1 MRRHPGTETERAMV
15 PVSPLASVVRGCCDN
30 LIGDTSDVIPFRRMS
45 SNRTPVPGCSN
56 ARSMEEDS
64 VKDNRQGS
72 DAPKRRRRRS
82 LKQINPDAAGID
94 CGSESHHVAVPVDRD
109 SEPVRQ
115 FRTFTTELHRLAD
128 WLAACEIKTVA
139 MEATGVY
146 WIPIY
151 EILEE
156 RGFKV
161 ILVNARHV
169 KNVPGRKTDVV
180 DCQWIQELHS
190 FGLLRGSFR
199 PSAEIA
205 TLRAYLR
212 HREKLLQNAG
222 DHVRRMQK
230 TLVQMN
236 LQLHNV
242 ISDIAGETGMRI
254 LRDIVA
260 GVTDPKALAAHRHS
274 RCQSTEQEIEA
285 SLTGNYR
292 REHVFVLRQH
302 LELYDAYHRQI
313 EACDGEIES
322 LLQQMASKQDEPK
335 VPLPQ
340 PRSRRT
346 KSDNAPR
353 FEIRALLHRLTGT
366 DLTQID
372 ALGPYSALR
381 LVSEIGTDMSRWRTE
396 KHFTSWL
403 TLAPKN
409 KVSGGRIL
417 SSKTQPSTNR
427 AAVTLRMCAMSVGRT
442 STALGAYYRRLAY
455 RVGKAKAITAT
466 ARKIAILVYRVLRG
480 DIDYRDPGALAYE
493 AQHRSR
499 TLRGLRRRVQQLGF
513 DLVNLE
519 TGELLQG
526 TVS

>member
-1 MRRHPGTETERAMV
+1 M
-15 PVSPLASVVRGCCDN
+15 LQ
-30 LIGDTSDVIPFRRMS
+30 
-45 SNRTPVPGCSN
+45 N
-56 ARSMEEDS
+56 ARSMEEDP
-64 VKDNRQGS
+64 VEDNRRVPEAG
-72 DAPKRRRRRS
+72 KRRKRKQRS
-82 LKQINPDAAGID
+82 LRQINPDAAGID
-94 CGSESHHVAVPVDRD
+94 CGSASHHVAVPADRD
-109 SEPVRQ
+109 PEPVRQ
-115 FRTFTTELHRLAD
+115 FRTFTMDLHRLAD
-128 WLAACEIKTVA
+128 WLATCEVKTVA

-156 RGFKV
+156 RGFEV
-161 ILVNARHV
+161 VLVNAHHV

-212 HREKLLQNAG
+212 HREKLLQNAS

-230 TLVQMN
+230 ALVQMN

-242 ISDIAGETGMRI
+242 ISDITGETGMHI
-254 LRDIVA
+254 LREIVA
-260 GVTDPKALAAHRHS
+260 GATDPKALASHRDN
-274 RCQSTEQEIEA
+274 RCRASEEEIEA

-313 EACDGEIES
+313 QACDDEIEA
-322 LLQQMASKQDEPK
+322 LLQQMASKQEEPK
-335 VPLPQ
+335 APLPR
-340 PRSRRT
+340 PRSRR
-346 KSDNAPR
+346 KSSNAPR
-353 FEIRALLHRLTGT
+353 FEIRALLHRLTGA
-366 DLTQID
+366 DLTQINS
-372 ALGPYSALR
+372 LGSYSALR
-381 LVSEIGTDMSRWRTE
+381 LVSEIGTDMSRWPTD

-403 TLAPKN
+403 TLAPRN
-409 KVSGGRIL
+409 KISGGRIL
-417 SSKTQPSTNR
+417 SSKTQPSANR
-427 AAVTLRMCAMSVGRT
+427 AAVTLRMCAMSVGKT

-480 DIDYRDPGALAYE
+480 DIDYQDPGASAYD

-499 TLRGLRRRVQQLGF
+499 TVRTLRRRAQQLGF
-513 DLVNLE
+513 DLVNLD